1 MVGATVTVGGTHRAV
16 ARREKRAD
24 YDHREVAEMSTVVR
38 GCLKAIKGMY
48 ERAETEPGFWPPE
61 EPIPPENP

>member
-1 MVGATVTVGGTHRAV
+1 MVIK
-16 ARREKRAD
+16 REKRAD

-38 GCLKAIKGMY
+38 GCLKAIKGMH
-48 ERAETEPGFWPPE
+48 ERAATEPGFWDPD